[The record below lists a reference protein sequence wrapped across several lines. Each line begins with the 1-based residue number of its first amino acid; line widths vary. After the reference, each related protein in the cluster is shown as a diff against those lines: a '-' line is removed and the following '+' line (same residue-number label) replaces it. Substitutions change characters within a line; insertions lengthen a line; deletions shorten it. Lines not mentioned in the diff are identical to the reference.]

1 MTEVKEIEKRIKS
14 IKGKIGKGKAGATT
28 PEGILTLRSLKKR
41 LRRAQRKRRALVS
54 YDLRI
59 AQKQESKEKKAKEP
73 KAEPEGGKKETAG

>member
-1 MTEVKEIEKRIKS
+1 MAEVRQIEKRIKS
-14 IKGKIGKGKAGATT
+14 IKAKIGEGKSGAST

-59 AQKQESKEKKAKEP
+59 AQKQEKKEKKAKEP
-73 KAEPEGGKKETAG
+73 KAEAEGGKKETAG